1 MALSDRLR
9 HDRETLTHLDKC
21 DNACHMLVIMMVILQ
36 FGTMMARH
44 VGRSQAGSAI
54 LESRSSLH
62 LADGPQQSEC
72 LQLQIPKAT
81 G

>member
-1 MALSDRLR
+1 MALADRLR

-21 DNACHMLVIMMVILQ
+21 DNACHMLVTMMVILQ

-44 VGRSQAGSAI
+44 ADRSQAGSAI
-54 LESRSSLH
+54 LASYSLH
-62 LADGPQQSEC
+62 LADGPQQFEC